1 MYHIMISNDWTYMG
15 KYPNIRIPEFSNFN
29 PPPPLDE
36 EAGCYTQLYM
46 RKMCF
51 TKEHILI

>member
-1 MYHIMISNDWTYMG
+1 MIERTWE
-15 KYPNIRIPEFSNFN
+15 NIRIFEFQSFRISTT
-29 PPPPLDE
+29 PPLDE